1 MLVVSWGSIPQA
13 ASMIRGLEEKRGVLG
28 RDKSLPNQGAVCEDA
43 KADETKRQSC
53 QGSRQLRI
61 RLPGDRAKD
70 LLELKPSEREHVMG
84 LLRNKG
90 IDFTQVGAL
99 VVELRELRLAIIN
112 ALRMGQSE
120 GTALNAVTIEG
131 AIKRINELLGGGK

>member
-1 MLVVSWGSIPQA
+1 MKTGSQ
-13 ASMIRGLEEKRGVLG
+13 EKRGVLG
-28 RDKSLPNQGAVCEDA
+28 RAKILPDQGAVYEDVQTS
-43 KADETKRQSC
+43 ETKRQSC

-70 LLELKPSEREHVMG
+70 LLELKPSEREHVLG
-84 LLRNKG
+84 LLRNRG
-90 IDFTQVGAL
+90 IDFTKAGEL

-112 ALRMGQSE
+112 ALRMGQIE